1 MMKKKIKSVISLLS
15 VVDRLKNIYAGGAV
29 MYSKRRRKVY
39 LYVPG
44 EQPSDRVYIKLN
56 ANENPYPPVP
66 DFKKVISDF
75 DYSLYARYP
84 DPECG
89 LLSEKIAKLLNVE
102 KDMVFCGNGSDE
114 VLSFVFYAFF
124 DDDKPLLSP
133 EFSYSFYPVY
143 SEFYGIPLKRI
154 PLAPDYSVDL
164 DGYLGGDSSGVIFAN
179 PNAPT
184 GINLSCEYI
193 RNFLTRYS
201 GDKIVVVDEAYVDFG
216 GESVIP
222 LLKDFNNLVV
232 LRTFSKSGSFAG
244 GRLGFAVS
252 SPENIGVL
260 KAVKNSFNHFPVDI
274 LVQKLGITICE
285 NWDYYKENA
294 LKIAF
299 TRDNFSRELKRLGF
313 DVLPSKANFVFVK
326 KTGIPGKTLYEIA
339 KEEGFLIRYFD
350 IPGIRDFVRI
360 SVGTDNEMEGLIE
373 IFKRNFSRL

>member
-15 VVDRLKNIYAGGAV
+15 VVDRLKNIYSGGAV
-29 MYSKRRRKVY
+29 MYSKRSMKIHP
-39 LYVPG
+39 YVPG
-44 EQPSDRVYIKLN
+44 EQPTDRVYIKLN
-56 ANENPYPPVP
+56 ANENPYPPAP
-66 DFKKVISDF
+66 AFKRVISDF

-89 LLSEKIAKLLNVE
+89 LLSEKIASLLNVE

-124 DDDKPLLSP
+124 EGDKPLLSP

-143 SEFYGIPLKRI
+143 SEFYGIPLKKI
-154 PLAPDYSVDL
+154 PLAPDYSIGLND
-164 DGYLGGDSSGVIFAN
+164 YLGLDSSGVIFAN

-184 GINLSCEYI
+184 GMNLSCEYI
-193 RNFLTRYS
+193 RDFLNRYPD
-201 GDKIVVVDEAYVDFG
+201 DKIVVVDEAYVDFG

-222 LLKDFNNLVV
+222 LLKEFKNLVV

-252 SPENIGVL
+252 SPENVSVL

-274 LVQKLGITICE
+274 LVQKLGMTICE
-285 NWDYYKENA
+285 NWDYYKGNA

-299 TRDNFSRELKRLGF
+299 TRDNFSRNLEALGF
-313 DVLPSKANFVFVK
+313 DVLPSKANFLFVK
-326 KTGIPGKTLYEIA
+326 KTGISGETLYKVA
-339 KEEGFLIRYFD
+339 KDEGFLIRYFD

-360 SVGTDNEMEGLIE
+360 SVGTDDEMEKLAE
-373 IFKRNFSRL
+373 IFKRNFS

>member
-1 MMKKKIKSVISLLS
+1 MHSKRSSVIHP
-15 VVDRLKNIYAGGAV
+15 
-29 MYSKRRRKVY
+29 
-39 LYVPG
+39 YVPG

-66 DFKKVISDF
+66 AFRKVISDF

-84 DPECG
+84 DPECE
-89 LLSEKIAKLLNVE
+89 LLSEKIASLLNVE

-124 DDDKPLLSP
+124 DGDKPLLSP

-143 SEFYGIPLKRI
+143 GEFYGIPLEKI
-154 PLAPDYSVDL
+154 PLAPDYSINLND
-164 DGYLGGDSSGVIFAN
+164 YLGLDSSGVIFAN

-184 GINLSCEYI
+184 GINLSREYI
-193 RNFLTRYS
+193 RNFLIKYPD
-201 GDKIVVVDEAYVDFG
+201 DKIVVVDEAYVDFG
-216 GESVIP
+216 GESVIQ
-222 LLKDFNNLVV
+222 LLKEFKNLVV

-252 SPENIGVL
+252 SPENIRVL

-285 NWDYYKENA
+285 NWDYYKDNA
-294 LKIAF
+294 LKISF
-299 TRDNFSRELKRLGF
+299 TRDNFSRELKTLGF

-326 KTGIPGKTLYEIA
+326 KTGISGETLYKVA

-350 IPGIRDFVRI
+350 VPGIREFVRI
-360 SVGTDNEMEGLIE
+360 SVGTDNEMEKLAE
-373 IFKRNFSRL
+373 IFKRNFPR